1 MIYNKLKGIMREK
14 GYSQKLLATEMG
26 MTVQSINAKL
36 NGRTQFTI
44 EEALSIILILNIE
57 KPGEIFFEDNIPNM
71 QRNVI

>member
-44 EEALSIILILNIE
+44 EEALSIVLILNIE
-57 KPGEIFFEDNIPNM
+57 KPGEIFFEDNIPKM
-71 QRNVI
+71 QRKAI